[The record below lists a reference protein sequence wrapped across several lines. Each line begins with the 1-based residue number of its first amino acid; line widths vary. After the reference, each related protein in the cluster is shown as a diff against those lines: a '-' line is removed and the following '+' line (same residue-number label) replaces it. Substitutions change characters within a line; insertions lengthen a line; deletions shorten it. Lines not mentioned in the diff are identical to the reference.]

1 MSEAT
6 GRVNMERRLV
16 ERSLQDEDFR
26 QRLLS
31 DPKGAIEEELETR
44 LPPEVRVQAV
54 EESAET
60 IYLVLPPA
68 PSRANEQ
75 GKSSSPTGSWR
86 AWLGAR
92 ARGTNGLPDGAPA
105 RRPYASPNQRDAT
118 RLTCEPR
125 GGPQTMA
132 QSSFRDLKKH
142 VPRGRW
148 PTGNAFTCSPPTA
161 QAHNPPLQP

>member
-1 MSEAT
+1 
-6 GRVNMERRLV
+6 MERRLV
-16 ERSLQDEDFR
+16 ERSLQDDAFR

-44 LPPEVRVQAV
+44 LPQEVQVQAV

-86 AWLGAR
+86 AWPEPAPEVTVLFPLTR
-92 ARGTNGLPDGAPA
+92 ARCTEKFVE
-105 RRPYASPNQRDAT
+105 YF
-118 RLTCEPR
+118 
-125 GGPQTMA
+125 A
-132 QSSFRDLKKH
+132 QSR
-142 VPRGRW
+142 P
-148 PTGNAFTCSPPTA
+148 A
-161 QAHNPPLQP
+161 

>member
-6 GRVNMERRLV
+6 GRAQMERRLG
-16 ERSLQDEDFR
+16 ERSLQDDAFR

-68 PSRANEQ
+68 PSQANEQ
-75 GKSSSPTGSWR
+75 GEVELSERELEGV
-86 AWLGAR
+86 AGGEGAGDEWS
-92 ARGTNGLPDGAPA
+92 AGW
-105 RRPYASPNQRDAT
+105 
-118 RLTCEPR
+118 
-125 GGPQTMA
+125 GP
-132 QSSFRDLKKH
+132 
-142 VPRGRW
+142 
-148 PTGNAFTCSPPTA
+148 C
-161 QAHNPPLQP
+161 